1 MTPPTPRIAVGAVC
15 VRDGR
20 LLLVL
25 RARPPAAGR
34 WALPGGRLE
43 PGETLAGAVAR
54 ELAEETGLD
63 GRVGAL
69 CGIAERAGSGFH
81 YVILDFWVDAGEAE
95 AVAGDDA
102 VAVRWAGRAD
112 LGGLPL
118 AGDLLGWLDAHG
130 VTGHLR

>member
-1 MTPPTPRIAVGAVC
+1 VGVGAVC
-15 VRDGR
+15 VRAGR

-25 RARPPAAGR
+25 RGRPPAAGR

-69 CGIAERAGSGFH
+69 CGIAERAGPGYH
-81 YVILDFWVDAGEAE
+81 WVILDYWVEVGDGEP
-95 AVAGDDA
+95 VAADDA
-102 VAVRWAGRAD
+102 AAVRWAD
-112 LGGLPL
+112 LGDLEALPL
-118 AGDLLGWLDAHG
+118 AGDLLGWLREHG
-130 VTGHLR
+130 VTGRLR